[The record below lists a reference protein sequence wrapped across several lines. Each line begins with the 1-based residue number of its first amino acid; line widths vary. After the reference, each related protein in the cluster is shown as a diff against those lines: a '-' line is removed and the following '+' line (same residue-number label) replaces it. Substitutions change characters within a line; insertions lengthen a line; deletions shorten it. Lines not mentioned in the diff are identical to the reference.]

1 MRSEDSYQLFDKPFD
16 QMINTNTITE
26 LHQLQTKLSEQ
37 SKPKE
42 VAKAQLDVEESS
54 KTKDETTSAEV
65 QPAPSQTYQLSQ
77 VDQMSQMSAQNQADF
92 DEIKDS
98 LAQVENGGEKD
109 LKKRNKAFEVRITK
123 MHIMI

>member
-1 MRSEDSYQLFDKPFD
+1 MRSENSYQLFDKPFD

-26 LHQLQTKLSEQ
+26 LHWLQTKLSEQ

-54 KTKDETTSAEV
+54 KTKDETTSASSAEV
-65 QPAPSQTYQLSQ
+65 QPAPSQIYQLSQ

-98 LAQVENGGEKD
+98 LA
-109 LKKRNKAFEVRITK
+109 
-123 MHIMI
+123 